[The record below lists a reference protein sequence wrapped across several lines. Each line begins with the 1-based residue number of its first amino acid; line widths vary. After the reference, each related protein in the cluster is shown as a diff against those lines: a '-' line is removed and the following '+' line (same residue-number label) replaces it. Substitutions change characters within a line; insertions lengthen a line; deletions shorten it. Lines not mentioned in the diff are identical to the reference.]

1 MDNIAYL
8 HLAFAYEDGEPSE
21 LVSSY
26 LFNKAATP
34 DWKRLSSRAWK
45 HMLPLA
51 IALSILSSVSSVWA
65 LERGDQGPSVRN
77 LQQKLQQAG
86 FYQAPVTQVYDFSTE
101 EAVRRFQ
108 AAAGLP
114 VDGVVKA
121 STLEKLDQWRSSPV
135 SNQTQ
140 QPSTVIKPTAGQ
152 NSTTTTQ
159 TRTPAVIKPT
169 VRQNSTAATQG
180 SNTSVASRQTTR
192 PNTTAATQ
200 STSNT
205 ATVNPAANKRR
216 NPNYLLKGDE
226 GEDVRV
232 LQQRLRIAGFYH
244 GNPTGVFGPIT
255 EEAVKRFQTA
265 YKLDVDGIVG
275 PATQRRLPALGVGG
289 EAPPKPAAQKDNL
302 TIGDRGES
310 VRVLQEQLIQAGY
323 LQGQPNGYFG
333 SYTAD
338 AVKRFQAANYLAAS
352 GIAGPTTRA
361 KLHSSVSKAPKS
373 DFNVLEIQRRLQARG
388 FYKGRLDG
396 VMENDTKKAIKQ
408 AQEFYG
414 ISLNDVRSGRF

>member
-8 HLAFAYEDGEPSE
+8 HLAFTYEDSEPGE
-21 LVSSY
+21 LVSLSY
-26 LFNKAATP
+26 LFNKAAAP

-51 IALSILSSVSSVWA
+51 LTLSVLSSVSSAWA

-108 AAAGLP
+108 EAAGLP
-114 VDGVVKA
+114 VDGVVGA
-121 STLEKLDQWRSSPV
+121 STLEKLDQWRSTPV
-135 SNQTQ
+135 ANQVQ
-140 QPSTVIKPTAGQ
+140 QYTTPSTPTRK
-152 NSTTTTQ
+152 NSTTATQVRTTPAARTQ
-159 TRTPAVIKPT
+159 TRK
-169 VRQNSTAATQG
+169 
-180 SNTSVASRQTTR
+180 NT
-192 PNTTAATQ
+192 TTAATRTQ
-200 STSNT
+200 TTRNSTT
-205 ATVNPAANKRR
+205 ASVNAATNKRR
-216 NPNYLLKGDE
+216 DPNYLVKGDE
-226 GEDVRV
+226 GEAVRS
-232 LQQRLRIAGFYH
+232 LQQRLRVAGFYY
-244 GNPTGVFGPIT
+244 GNATGVFGPIT

-275 PATQRRLPALGVGG
+275 PATIRRLPPIGVGG
-289 EAPPKPAAQKDNL
+289 ENPPKRATVTVKDKL
-302 TIGDRGES
+302 TVGDRGEA

-333 SYTAD
+333 PYTAE
-338 AVKRFQAANYLAAS
+338 AVKRFQAANYLSAS

-361 KLHSSVSKAPKS
+361 KLHSSLNQAKATKS
-373 DFNVLEIQRRLQARG
+373 DFNVLEIQRRLQEKG
-388 FYKGRLDG
+388 FYKGQLNG
-396 VMENDTKKAIKQ
+396 VMADDTKKAIKQ

-414 ISLNDVRSGRF
+414 ISLTDVRSGRF